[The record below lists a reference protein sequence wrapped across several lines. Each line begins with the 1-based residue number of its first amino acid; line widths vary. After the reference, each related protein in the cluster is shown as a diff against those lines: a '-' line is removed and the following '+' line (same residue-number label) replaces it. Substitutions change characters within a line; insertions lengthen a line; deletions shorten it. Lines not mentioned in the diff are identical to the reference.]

1 MATIE
6 VNDELRAAATY
17 FGAVGER
24 WLDELPAV
32 VASLEAEW
40 GISTGRTL
48 TGGNFAYVAE
58 VVTAEGEPAVLKVAV
73 PRGATAFT
81 QELRT
86 LQLAQGD
93 PYAGLIRFDEERR
106 SLLLERLGRQ
116 MAELGWPVDRQLAAI
131 TETVARGWR
140 PVNGDGLADGAT
152 KARWLADYIPRAW
165 ESLGKPCAEQCIERA
180 VEYARERARWLDG
193 RTPVLIHGD
202 AHPWNVLELPGG
214 GDTPG
219 EGQQFRLIDP
229 EGLASEPAHDLGVI
243 LRGWNDELLEVGGDV
258 AVVTFERCAS
268 VGLRTGVDP
277 EGTWRWSFIE
287 RVSSGLLLQE
297 LGHDADARSFL
308 AVADRLV
315 DAKSPWS

>member
-6 VNDELRAAATY
+6 VNDELRAAAAY
-17 FGAVGER
+17 FGAVGDR
-24 WLDELPAV
+24 WLHELPAL

-73 PRGATAFT
+73 PRGPTEFT

-116 MAELGWPVDRQLAAI
+116 MADLGWPVDRQLAAI
-131 TETVARGWR
+131 TETVTRGWR
-140 PVNGDGLADGAT
+140 PVHGDGLGDGAI
-152 KARWLADYIPRAW
+152 KATRLAEYIPRAW
-165 ESLGKPCAEQCIERA
+165 ESLSKPCAEQTIERA
-180 VEYARERARWLDG
+180 VEYARRRARWLDSQE
-193 RTPVLIHGD
+193 RVLIHGD
-202 AHPWNVLELPGG
+202 AHPWNVLEMLGG

-243 LRGWNDELLEVGGDV
+243 LRGWNDELVEGGYDV
-258 AVVTFERCAS
+258 AAATFERCAS
-268 VGLRTGVDP
+268 VGRRTGVDP
-277 EGTWRWSFIE
+277 EGTWQWSFIE

-315 DAKSPWS
+315 DARAPWS